1 MNAENKVLDNS
12 TIALDSNKTGRSRE
26 AGKSSVDWAPM
37 EYDFKDTWF
46 AIAHA
51 PNIGSKPRRLT
62 LHAQQC
68 YLWRDGAKLV
78 ASEFHPSK
86 MDALKHAYSEFT
98 GGSGFY
104 PVVEFYGYVWVW
116 YGNPENATSE
126 LIPQIPFLP
135 RDGSNIPNYM
145 RTTIRF
151 DGCTPLSVENLL
163 DLTHAD
169 FLHGEVVGGE
179 GAAESDELEFS
190 FTSETLTRTR
200 TVTGKPV
207 SPIMRWVG
215 GVRAK
220 YQDSRSTLH
229 VHLRNN
235 LCISYPQFR
244 PGFDIPNVQP
254 FTPCGKYRSRV
265 NQTFSLQGAPT
276 PFRQIMP
283 KMAYVVGPQDNSVIR
298 PQNPKYIEAGVNQRR
313 DLCSRF
319 DGPGVRYRML
329 LKKLWQRQQQ
339 GDFSYQAD
347 VDVGG
352 DVREILGM
360 TEN

>member
-1 MNAENKVLDNS
+1 MNTS
-12 TIALDSNKTGRSRE
+12 ALSSEKHERPK
-26 AGKSSVDWAPM
+26 KSSPVDWSPM
-37 EYDFKDTWF
+37 DYDFRDTWF

-51 PNIGSKPRRLT
+51 PNIGSKPKRLS

-68 YLWRDGAKLV
+68 YLWRDGDKLMATEV
-78 ASEFHPSK
+78 HPTRMSA
-86 MDALKHAYSEFT
+86 ALCTEFT
-98 GGSGFY
+98 GGSGNY
-104 PVVEFYGYVWVW
+104 PVAERYGYVWVW
-116 YGNPENATSE
+116 YGNPENASAE

-135 RDGSNIPNYM
+135 RDGKNIPNYM

-179 GAAESDELEFS
+179 GDAESDEVEFS
-190 FTSETLTRTR
+190 CTSETLTRTR
-200 TVTGKPV
+200 IVTGKPV

-235 LCISYPQFR
+235 LCISYPRFR

-265 NQTFSLQGAPT
+265 NQIFSLQSAPT

-298 PQNPKYIEAGVNQRR
+298 PQNPRYIEAREAARR

-329 LKKLWQRQQQ
+329 LKKLWQRQQA
-339 GDFSYQAD
+339 GDYSYATD
-347 VDVGG
+347 ADVGG
-352 DVREILGM
+352 DVRAILGM
-360 TEN
+360 TD